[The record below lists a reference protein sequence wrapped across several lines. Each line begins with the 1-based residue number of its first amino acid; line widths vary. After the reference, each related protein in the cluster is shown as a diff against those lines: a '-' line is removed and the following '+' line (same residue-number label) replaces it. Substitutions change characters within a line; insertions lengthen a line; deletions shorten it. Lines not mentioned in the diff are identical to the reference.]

1 MRQVLR
7 QLQATLSVAMKIK
20 SRAQQLR
27 VLTDERQLF
36 ALEHVIRT
44 LLAAALHQFR
54 LVIEQLQVR
63 RPADQVNVN
72 DVLRSGYKVRLP
84 RNQRIA
90 LPSDSRGGE
99 QLVIEHRGQAKR
111 TDPGA
116 GVLKKLPAGLGQVVL
131 MQRGHRLAL
140 GNRLV

>member
-1 MRQVLR
+1 
-7 QLQATLSVAMKIK
+7 MKIK

-27 VLTDERQLF
+27 VLPDECQLF

-44 LLAAALHQFR
+44 LLAAALHQLR

-72 DVLRSGYKVRLP
+72 DVLRAGCKVRLP

-90 LPSDSRGGE
+90 LPSGSRGGE
-99 QLVIEHRGQAKR
+99 QPVIDHRCQAKR
-111 TDPGA
+111 TDAGA
-116 GVLKKLPAGLGQVVL
+116 GVLEKLPAGLGQVVV
-131 MQRGHRLAL
+131 MQRGHQSTL
-140 GNRLV
+140 GDHLVQVQ